1 MECAIERQMNGQDLR
16 RCHRGSQMD
25 RLRQGYRAAVVARE
39 GFEDLVVEADLTVG
53 HSLEGRPGSMWG

>member
-1 MECAIERQMNGQDLR
+1 MEQDLR

-39 GFEDLVVEADLTVG
+39 DSERFEDSVVEADLAVG
-53 HSLEGRPGSMWG
+53 HSLEGRPGPMWG